1 MDELDRLI
9 GDINKNLDLVNATK
23 HATPIRRLHASKRI
37 EATLKT
43 LKTNLK
49 LKELDGRPSS
59 ISTRVLA
66 GTYDYSKQSVY
77 GDLVVN
83 EIMQT
88 LNEFRDNG
96 KPFVLRVDQQAM
108 VAHLL
113 VAFLPLIY
121 KESLEANKDR
131 LLSLLRVKEINEL
144 VFCIT
149 ARRVG
154 KTTCLAIFCA
164 TIMIALPASEG
175 AIFSTGKRASQN
187 LMNMIK
193 RFLLMH
199 PKGRLMLEARHV
211 ENQEQLILYG
221 KNELERKVLHAYPD
235 SPDVCFF
242 LFFSFSFI
250 IIIII

>member
-1 MDELDRLI
+1 MDEIDRLI
-9 GDINKNLDLVNATK
+9 GDINKNLNLQNLNK
-23 HATPIRRLHASKRI
+23 NYSPIRRLLASERLK
-37 EATLKT
+37 KT
-43 LKTNLK
+43 LTIIKSNLK
-49 LKELDGRPSS
+49 LKELDGRPTS
-59 ISTRVLA
+59 ISVRILA
-66 GTYDYSKQSVY
+66 GTFDFTKQGGY
-77 GDLVVN
+77 GDVVIN
-83 EIMQT
+83 EVIKT

-131 LLSLLRVKEINEL
+131 LLSLLGVKEINEL

-187 LMNMIK
+187 LMGMIK
-193 RFLLMH
+193 KFLLMH
-199 PKGRLMLEARHV
+199 PKGRAMMEAKKI
-211 ENQEQLILYG
+211 ENQEQLVLYG
-221 KNELERKVLHAYPD
+221 KNELERKILHAYPD

-242 LFFSFSFI
+242 LFFIFF
-250 IIIII
+250 